1 MDVDVQLV
9 VMVKRAIQELNPSL
23 RLKKIDVHG
32 CSDEELLVINKEHLN
47 HDYYTDIITFDYS
60 RGDRISGELFISLDR
75 VKDNAQAAGVA
86 YSSELR
92 RVVAHGILHLTGLKD
107 KTEEE
112 IKVMRHKEDE
122 VLAYLENYG
131 S

>member
-1 MDVDVQLV
+1 MDVDAQLV

-75 VKDNAQAAGVA
+75 VKDNAQVLGVT
-86 YSSELR
+86 YNSELR

-122 VLAYLENYG
+122 VLAYLEKYG

>member
-1 MDVDVQLV
+1 MDVDAQLV

-75 VKDNAQAAGVA
+75 VKDNAQALGVT
-86 YSSELR
+86 YTSELR
-92 RVVAHGILHLTGLKD
+92 RVVTHGMLHLTGLKD

>member
-47 HDYYTDIITFDYS
+47 LDYS

-75 VKDNAQAAGVA
+75 VKDNAQALGVT

>member
-1 MDVDVQLV
+1 MDVDAQLV
-9 VMVKRAIQELNPSL
+9 VMVKRAVQELNPSL

-75 VKDNAQAAGVA
+75 VKDNAQALGVA